1 MAFKSLQGE
10 SSFTVPFTALT
21 ESQRFGPYEL
31 GADITGVS
39 LDVVVPDTAGTGD
52 PDGDFTIEVGNDPAA
67 TAGAVAPECAT
78 AAYLAAQ
85 PAGGAADFF
94 VSLSTRSNLIW
105 IVYTRASGGTACV
118 PTVKLGFKRA

>member
-1 MAFKSLQGE
+1 MAFTSLQGMSGYAAE
-10 SSFTVPFTALT
+10 FTALT
-21 ESQRFGPYEL
+21 TSQRLGPFEL

-39 LDVVVPDTAGTGD
+39 MDVVVPATGT

-67 TAGAVAPECAT
+67 TAGAVAPECST
-78 AAYLAAQ
+78 TAYLAAQ

-105 IVYTRASGGTACV
+105 LVYTRTSGGTACV
-118 PTVKLGFKRA
+118 PTVKLGLKRA